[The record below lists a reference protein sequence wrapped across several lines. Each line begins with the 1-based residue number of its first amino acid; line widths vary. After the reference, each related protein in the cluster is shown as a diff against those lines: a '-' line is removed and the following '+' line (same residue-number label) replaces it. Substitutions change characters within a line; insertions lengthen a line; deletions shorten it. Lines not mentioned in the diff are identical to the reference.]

1 MIATPQPKQIG
12 PSLLWEGRHL
22 YQVWPSGRR
31 RYAGSI
37 VRETFH
43 RSWSAWRRGE
53 FIARYSDEA
62 GAREGLEERA
72 REDR

>member
-1 MIATPQPKQIG
+1 MTAPQRVAAT
-12 PSLLWEGRHL
+12 LLWEGRHL

-31 RYAGSI
+31 QYAGSV
-37 VRETFH
+37 VRDIF

-72 REDR
+72 REET